1 MNASTQPL
9 TVSIIIP
16 AKNEAGNIARVLS
29 ALQQAISE
37 YPGQCEVLLVDNG
50 SSDATCEIAAA
61 YGCTV
66 YVDKT
71 ASIARLRNI
80 GAEQSS
86 GAILAFLDADC
97 LVDRHWISSCVEKLS
112 DQRIGLV
119 GTRAIPDF
127 TDATWVE
134 TGWYKLISGVDR
146 PDFPNW
152 VGSSNMFI
160 PRDLFTVIG
169 GFDEQLAT
177 AEDVNLCHK
186 VRQTHLICLNKRIT
200 TIHLRESKTLGNL
213 LKRELWRGK
222 GSIRQFVESNRKR
235 DDAPS
240 VLVPALQMACSCA
253 AVGILPLNHTV
264 SGLLLLVI
272 LLLPLAMII
281 KKKALLRSVSDF
293 VQVYPVAFVYLLA
306 RSLAIGAELI
316 AILSTVAGGRF
327 MPTSPLKQSIIRH
340 LLLPLLVASFVP
352 VCYGETIFEENFDTQ
367 PDWNRNNRYT
377 TECSGNCSTAPK
389 NWSNHRTVPG
399 ISTLPHPTGSIQKLP
414 DNSPDHGTGNGKAY
428 IVYNQSVAG
437 VNWPGDS
444 TLVKVLAKEY
454 PELYVRF
461 WIKTQANWKT
471 VANAQSKIFR
481 AYHWDRTGN
490 IFEFF
495 STGTVNPAYI
505 WDWSTNRSNNASYM
519 HAFRCDPQETNYYC
533 TAPGVPSYQLN
544 DYFRPWKSGP
554 ATSVY
559 ADSRWHRY
567 DFHLKMNEIGKNNG
581 MLEWWWDG
589 NLMES
594 RTDVQWK
601 AAAGSEASIGWN
613 TISFGGNSNNTFSAA
628 PADQWYAIDDIMV
641 STTPFSSP

>member
-1 MNASTQPL
+1 MNASMQPQA
-9 TVSIIIP
+9 VSIIIP

-29 ALQQAISE
+29 ALLLAIQN
-37 YPGQCEVLLVDNG
+37 YPGPCEVLLVDNG
-50 SSDATCEIAAA
+50 SSDATREIAAA
-61 YGCTV
+61 HGCTV
-66 YVDKT
+66 YEDQT

-80 GAEQSS
+80 GVEKSS
-86 GAILAFLDADC
+86 GSILAFLDADC
-97 LVDRHWISSCVEKLS
+97 LVSRYWISSCVERLA
-112 DQRIGLV
+112 DERIGLV

-134 TGWYKLISGVDR
+134 RGWYKLISGVER

-152 VGSSNMFI
+152 IGSSNMFI
-160 PRDLFTVIG
+160 RRDLFTATG
-169 GFDEQLAT
+169 GFDEHLAT

-186 VRQTHLICLNKRIT
+186 VRQTHLICLDKSTT
-200 TIHLRESKTLGNL
+200 TIHLRESKTLGDL

-240 VLVPALQMACSCA
+240 VLVPSLQMACSCA
-253 AVGILPLNHTV
+253 AVGILPVNHTV
-264 SGLLLLVI
+264 SGLLVLVI
-272 LLLPLAMII
+272 LLLPLGMII
-281 KKKALLRSVSDF
+281 KKKALIRSASDII
-293 VQVYPVAFVYLLA
+293 QVYPIAFVYLLA

-316 AILSTVAGGRF
+316 TILSAVAGGRP
-327 MPTSPLKQSIIRH
+327 MHAPSLKQSVARH
-340 LLLPLLVASFVP
+340 LLLPLLLVSFVS
-352 VCYGETIFEENFDTQ
+352 VCHGEIIFEESFDTQ
-367 PDWNRNNRYT
+367 ADWNKDNRYT
-377 TECSGNCSTAPK
+377 TECAGNCTTAPE
-389 NWSNHRTVPG
+389 NWSNYRTVPG
-399 ISTLPHPTGSIQKLP
+399 TSTLPHPTGSIQSLP
-414 DNSPDHGTGNGKAY
+414 DVSPDGRASDKAY

-444 TLVKVLAKEY
+444 TLVKVLPRDY

-461 WIKTQANWKT
+461 WIRTQANWKT
-471 VANAQSKIFR
+471 VPGAQSKIFR

-490 IFEFF
+490 IFQFF

-519 HAFRCDPQETNYYC
+519 NAFRCDPQETNYYC

-559 ADSRWHRY
+559 ADTRWHRY

-581 MLEWWWDG
+581 VLEWWWNG
-589 NLMES
+589 KLMVS
-594 RTDVQWK
+594 HTDVQWK
-601 AAAGSEASIGWN
+601 AATGSEASIGWN
-613 TISFGGNSNNTFSAA
+613 TVSFGGNSNNTFS
-628 PADQWYAIDDIMV
+628 DRKSV
-641 STTPFSSP
+641 V